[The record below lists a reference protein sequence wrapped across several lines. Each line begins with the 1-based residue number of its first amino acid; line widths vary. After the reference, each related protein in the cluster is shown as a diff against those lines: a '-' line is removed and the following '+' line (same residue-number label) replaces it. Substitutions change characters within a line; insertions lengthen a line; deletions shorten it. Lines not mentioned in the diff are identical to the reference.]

1 MPSPWEVLRLLFFSY
16 FFVVA
21 VIIFDRKMAVGFW
34 RELLTSSFF
43 SLLQLLLIGFI
54 ILFFLKLKTPLYNLL
69 FLLFFYF
76 NASLIALR
84 RLETLYYSKLK
95 AFLIIFLSISLL
107 STFSLL
113 LLYGAGVLTLSAT
126 SVIPLG
132 GIITAAG
139 MRSLSLAFKYYA
151 GKVKDL
157 EGVILGMVALGAPD
171 GDIFKFLFR
180 QIIDDITVP
189 VRDMFRSAGIV
200 HIPGVMVGLLLAGA
214 FPLKAALFQFVILST
229 MVFQFTFTP
238 AIALFLMVWFFGFK
252 FPLGDRNG

>member
-1 MPSPWEVLRLLFFSY
+1 MPSTWEVLRLLFFSY

-21 VIIFDRKMAVGFW
+21 VVVFDRRMSIGFW

-43 SLLQLLLIGFI
+43 SLFQLLLIGFV
-54 ILFFLKLKTPLYNLL
+54 ILFFLKLKTPLLNLL

-76 NASLIALR
+76 NASLIALK
-84 RLETLYYSKLK
+84 RLKALYYSRLK

-126 SVIPLG
+126 SIIPLG

-139 MRSLSLAFKYYA
+139 MRSLSLAFKYYV

-157 EGVILGMVALGAPD
+157 EDVILGMVALGAPD
-171 GDIFKFLFR
+171 TDIFKFLFR

-214 FPLKAALFQFVILST
+214 SPLKAALFQFIILST

-238 AIALFLMVWFFGFK
+238 AVALLLMVWFFGFK
-252 FPLGDRNG
+252 FPFRRP